1 MASASGIHGAGIS
14 LKNTGAVQKMKKN
27 RVLSA
32 VITAGFLILCTG
44 EAMNAGRFSLEAHRG
59 ISERYPENTLVSF
72 EAAGKIGAYR
82 GIETDV
88 QETADGGLVLFH
100 DATLDKKTD
109 AEGEIGAYTLD
120 EVRKIRIDQAS
131 NTEQYPDLGIPTLEE
146 YLAVCRQYGKIPY
159 IELKSLSEAGMEKL
173 LAILQDGGWMD
184 RCVITTFVKEYIP
197 QFRKLNQTIPVEY
210 MIDRKEDYQIDD
222 VITFLSGYPN
232 MLFRPNAYQVTEE
245 EVDAC
250 RRNGIGVEAFGLKTG
265 DREAYAHLKKIGVRG
280 VTCNDYTGLW

>member
-14 LKNTGAVQKMKKN
+14 QQNTGAVQKMKRN
-27 RVLSA
+27 RILSA
-32 VITAGFLILCTG
+32 AITAGFLILCTG

-120 EVRKIRIDQAS
+120 EVRKIRIDHAS

-146 YLAVCRQYGKIPY
+146 YLDICRQYGKTPY
-159 IELKSLSEAGMEKL
+159 IELKSLSEAGMKKL
-173 LAILQDGGWMD
+173 LAILQDGGWID
-184 RCVITTFVKEYIP
+184 QCVVTTFVKEYIP

-222 VITFLSGYPN
+222 VIAFLSGYPN
-232 MLFRPNAYQVTEE
+232 MLFRPNAYRVTEE

-250 RRNGIGVEAFGLKTG
+250 RQNGIGVEAFGLKTG
-265 DREAYAHLKKIGVRG
+265 DSETYAHLKKIGVRG